1 MSAQSAPARDPV
13 ARRAPARDPVARR
26 AGGAEK
32 TIRQGEVVPHYGSDR
47 NPNREQVGQQVSR
60 KPTRVR
66 RPSSRVVLIPDFD
79 PSARAGVGIF
89 VAMVMALLVLGMIV
103 LLLLNTALGQGAFEL
118 QNLQQQGQAL
128 SDQEQTLLQTVTE
141 NQSPQVLAR
150 RAAMLG
156 MIPVTS
162 PVFLR
167 LRDGKILGT
176 ALPAVRPK
184 PPASP
189 QPATAKSAIATN
201 PRATTATK
209 TPTTPPATSI
219 PTTSTTT
226 RPSPPPNPPAIGH
239 GVRRR

>member
-1 MSAQSAPARDPV
+1 MSAQIAPARD
-13 ARRAPARDPVARR
+13 RAARR

-32 TIRQGEVVPHYGSDR
+32 TIRRGEAVPRSRSDR
-47 NPNREQVGQQVSR
+47 DPNSQQERQELSR
-60 KPTRVR
+60 KPTRGR
-66 RPSSRVVLIPDFD
+66 RPSSRVMLVPDFD

-118 QNLQQQGQAL
+118 QNFQQQRQAL

-141 NQSPQVLAR
+141 GQSPQVLAR
-150 RAAMLG
+150 KAAMLG

-176 ALPAVRPK
+176 ALPAVLPK
-184 PPASP
+184 PPAAP
-189 QPATAKSAIATN
+189 KPAATQAFAAV
-201 PRATTATK
+201 ATTTGTTTPTKATPTK
-209 TPTTPPATSI
+209 AATTPPATSV
-219 PTTSTTT
+219 PTTTTSHS
-226 RPSPPPNPPAIGH
+226 SPPPNPPAIGH
-239 GVRRR
+239 GVRSW

>member
-1 MSAQSAPARDPV
+1 MSAQSAPARDRA
-13 ARRAPARDPVARR
+13 ARPAGAAETTIRRGEPLRRSGSERDPR
-26 AGGAEK
+26 
-32 TIRQGEVVPHYGSDR
+32 GELVR
-47 NPNREQVGQQVSR
+47 LQVSR
-60 KPTRVR
+60 KPTLAR
-66 RPSSRVVLIPDFD
+66 RPASRLVLIPDFD

-89 VAMVMALLVLGMIV
+89 VAMVMAFLVLGMIV

-118 QNLQQQGQAL
+118 QNLQQQGQTL

-150 RAAMLG
+150 KAAMLG

-167 LRDGKILGT
+167 LRDGRILGT

-189 QPATAKSAIATN
+189 KPAATKASSASTPIPTKT
-201 PRATTATK
+201 ATTA
-209 TPTTPPATSI
+209 PATTA
-219 PTTSTTT
+219 PATTAPKPS
-226 RPSPPPNPPAIGH
+226 SPPPSPAATGH
-239 GVRRR
+239 GVRAR